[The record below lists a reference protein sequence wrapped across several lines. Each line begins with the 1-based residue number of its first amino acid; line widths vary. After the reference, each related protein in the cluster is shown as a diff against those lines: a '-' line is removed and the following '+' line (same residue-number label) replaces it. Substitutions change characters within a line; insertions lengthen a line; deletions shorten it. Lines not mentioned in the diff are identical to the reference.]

1 MKTTLTML
9 VHGESGA
16 GKSWFAS
23 GAPGPRLVL
32 DAEGRAQY
40 APSGRKVYWDPM
52 REEPPVNDGTWDTCI
67 ATVTEFDQ
75 MQSVYQWLRSGKH
88 PFVSVIIDSLMEI
101 QKRCIDKVAGT
112 NQLTQQDWGTVLRRL
127 EALVRSYR
135 DLTLLTE
142 NPVACVVLVVGTVEV
157 DGTRRPLLQ
166 GALRNT
172 VPYYLDVV
180 GYVFTQQVPSDDG
193 TTMQLKRMLLTQ
205 PQPGFVA
212 KDGTGLMEPVM
223 EIPDPREGETALV
236 NIVEMMRANGKA
248 EAITTTQEA
257 PA

>member
-1 MKTTLTML
+1 ML

-16 GKSWFAS
+16 GKSWLGS
-23 GAPGPRLVL
+23 TAPGPRLVL

-40 APSGRKVYWDPM
+40 APSGRKIYWDPM
-52 REEPPVNDGTWDTCI
+52 REDPPVHDGTWDTCI
-67 ATVTEFDQ
+67 ATVTDFNQ
-75 MQSVYQWLRSGKH
+75 MQAVYQWLRSGKH
-88 PFVSVIIDSLMEI
+88 PFISVIVDSLMEI

-112 NQLTQQDWGTVLRRL
+112 NQLTQQDWGTVLRSL
-127 EALVRSYR
+127 ESLVRSYR
-135 DLTLLTE
+135 DLTLLAD
-142 NPVACVVLVVGTVEV
+142 NPVAVVILVVGTVEV

-180 GYVFTQQVPSDDG
+180 GYVFTQQVPTDDG
-193 TTMQLKRMLLTQ
+193 SMQLQRMLLTQ

-212 KDGTGLMEPVM
+212 KDGTGLMPPVL
-223 EIPDPREGETALV
+223 EIPDPRTGRKALAE
-236 NIVEMMRANGKA
+236 IVEMMRANGKA
-248 EAITTTQEA
+248 EAAATTTTPTQEA

>member
-1 MKTTLTML
+1 M
-9 VHGESGA
+9 
-16 GKSWFAS
+16 
-23 GAPGPRLVL
+23 L

-40 APSGRKVYWDPM
+40 APSGRKVTWDPM
-52 REEPPVNDGTWDTCI
+52 RDEPPVYDGTWDTCI

-75 MQSVYQWLRSGKH
+75 MSSVFQWLRSGKH
-88 PFVSVIIDSLMEI
+88 PFVTVIVDSLMEI
-101 QKRCIDKVAGT
+101 QKRCIDRVAGT

-127 EALVRSYR
+127 ESLVRSYR
-135 DLTLLTE
+135 DLTLLAD

-172 VPYYLDVV
+172 VPYYLDCV
-180 GYVFTQQVPSDDG
+180 GYVFTQQVPTDDG
-193 TTMQLKRMLLTQ
+193 SMQLQRMLLTQ

-212 KDGTGLMEPVM
+212 KDGTGLMPAVL
-223 EIPDPREGETALV
+223 EIPDPRTGRHALTEV
-236 NIVEMMRANGKA
+236 IEMMRANGKA
-248 EAITTTQEA
+248 EAITPTQEA